1 MTLRQQLESA
11 MRRYPGAIAD
21 RHRQARQLPDKL
33 DRDGLLV
40 GWSMEGEHQRQPMG
54 FSFGDPDRTPQ
65 TGYIDPVLMEGEGH
79 LITIAPTGAGKG
91 VGCIIPALLRHQGPV
106 IVIDPKGENA
116 MVTARRRQEL
126 GQQVVVIDPMQ
137 VTGLES
143 ACLNPLDLI
152 TADSASGVDDAVA
165 LVQALLPDD
174 FGGEKNLYWV
184 SRGRQALLAAILHV
198 ATDYEP
204 EQRNLA
210 QVRKLINEMAVNPEK
225 GAKALASSRHP
236 EARAIADNL
245 KISAPETLGGILSFA
260 QEGIDFLR
268 GPLVERSTRE
278 STFELAAVTSARPLS
293 IYVVLPP
300 HMLESHARLLRLWIS
315 TLLTLIMRRRS
326 RPAEPTLFI
335 LDEAAQLGSL
345 AQLRQAL
352 TLLRGYGLQTW
363 SFWQDVS
370 QLQLLYQRDWQT
382 MVNNC
387 RVIQAFGANNLT
399 AASSMASLMGFV
411 TGAGLLDLMQDE
423 MLLQIA
429 GDDAVIARRPNY
441 LTDPIFEGL
450 YDDNPLF
457 DTDRDPLPQAQTLR
471 EYLRPEQQAVE
482 PTQLPMKPGHKDAR
496 AQDTT
501 ALGPTAA
508 NDLDTA
514 LSQWILDSL
523 EESSAPTG

>member
-11 MRRYPGAIAD
+11 IRRDLGASAE
-21 RHRQARQLPDKL
+21 RNAKARQLPDKL
-33 DRDGLLV
+33 DHEGLLV
-40 GWSMEGEHQRQPMG
+40 GWSMEGEHQREPMG

-65 TGYIDPVLMEGEGH
+65 SGYIDPVLMEGEGH
-79 LITIAPTGAGKG
+79 LITVAPTGAGKG

-116 MVTARRRQEL
+116 MVTAGRRREL
-126 GQQVVVIDPMQ
+126 GQEVVVIDPMQ
-137 VTGLES
+137 ITSLDTAG
-143 ACLNPLDLI
+143 LNPLDLI
-152 TADSASGVDDAVA
+152 TPDSASGVDDAVA

-174 FGGEKNLYWV
+174 FGGDKNLYWV

-204 EQRNLA
+204 EQQNLA
-210 QVRKLINEMAVNPEK
+210 QVRKLINEMAVNPDK
-225 GAKALASSRHP
+225 GARALANSRHP

-268 GPLVERSTRE
+268 GPLVERSTRQ
-278 STFELAAVTSARPLS
+278 STFDLSAITSGKPLS

-315 TLLTLIMRRRS
+315 TLLTLVMRRRN
-326 RPAEPTLFI
+326 RPPEPTLFI
-335 LDEAAQLGSL
+335 LDEAAQLGTL

-370 QLQLLYQRDWQT
+370 QLQLLYPRDWQT

-411 TGAGLLDLMQDE
+411 TGTGLLDLLQDE

-441 LTDPIFEGL
+441 LTDPIFDGL
-450 YDDNPLF
+450 FDDNPLF
-457 DTDRDPLPQAQTLR
+457 ATDRDPLPQPQKLR
-471 EYLRPEQQAVE
+471 EYLRPEQQAVDAPAFSL
-482 PTQLPMKPGHKDAR
+482 PTKPAR
-496 AQDTT
+496 DSDDKTV

-514 LSQWILDSL
+514 LSQWILGEL
-523 EESSAPTG
+523 EESATSQ